1 MCYYISTFTL
11 PLGSKPGASKC
22 PFLMPAR
29 LPNNNNKPVLFSSSA
44 LCTLCHFRN
53 YCHLCTLQPLC
64 ALPALP
70 PLPALG
76 ANLFTWNPTTL
87 KECTKPNRKAASTDP
102 MVVLNAK
109 TIFEDGTY
117 RGVKLIAVKAP
128 SLRSQLARKAKAK
141 EGTASASGD
150 VPVLTDH
157 VLALQGAIGDIR
169 DFATCFKQHFFERM
183 LSNDDMAPSATRVQT
198 TWTKKPR
205 HGSTSERW
213 AAALI
218 CLP

>member
-1 MCYYISTFTL
+1 MSNAAAMWDAILKSGLF
-11 PLGSKPGASKC
+11 PL
-22 PFLMPAR
+22 
-29 LPNNNNKPVLFSSSA
+29 
-44 LCTLCHFRN
+44 
-53 YCHLCTLQPLC
+53 
-64 ALPALP
+64 
-70 PLPALG
+70 
-76 ANLFTWNPTTL
+76 TTL

-128 SLRSQLARKAKAK
+128 SLRSKLTRKAKAK

-183 LSNDDMAPSATRVQT
+183 LGKEDLAPSATDDMDEE
-198 TWTKKPR
+198 
-205 HGSTSERW
+205 G
-213 AAALI
+213 AA
-218 CLP
+218 